1 MAIKTDQSF
10 GPENVGLSALCV
22 VLWLVFKAPALPRL
36 QSSSADSSTAKCLS
50 AADTDSKVVKTF
62 AVISVVLL
70 GWRRSTRSWSCSW
83 WYFWGPDANGL
94 CQRIKVCNS
103 FFSFR
108 IMPNLLLKPQGSQVC
123 CSWLATLCVLARIS
137 SRLNRHVIYTQYGVK
152 WARNRHVWMMPTH

>member
-1 MAIKTDQSF
+1 MAIKTDKSF

-50 AADTDSKVVKTF
+50 AADTESKVVKTF

-70 GWRRSTRSWSCSW
+70 GWRRSTRSWSWSW

-94 CQRIKVCNS
+94 WQRIKVCNS

-108 IMPNLLLKPQGSQVC
+108 IMPN
-123 CSWLATLCVLARIS
+123 LATLCVLARIS